1 MLFDQP
7 HFPAPVPFLD
17 LFFADNRCL
26 RSVALG
32 IVLTALIQSLLAGI
46 GLYAC
51 GIPHPGLLTAVAF
64 VLGIA
69 QIGPLPVLLPSVIW
83 LYWSTSAG
91 WGTALMVWS
100 LPVVILDNGRIWKM
114 AGNNAVAYVRTAANA
129 CAILKSEPGQL
140 AKRAMAVY
148 RDRNGKAIAWQV
160 RFETARWAEVE
171 GMLK

>member
-1 MLFDQP
+1 M
-7 HFPAPVPFLD
+7 
-17 LFFADNRCL
+17 
-26 RSVALG
+26 
-32 IVLTALIQSLLAGI
+32 
-46 GLYAC
+46 
-51 GIPHPGLLTAVAF
+51 
-64 VLGIA
+64 
-69 QIGPLPVLLPSVIW
+69 PSVKNQAIVTR
-83 LYWSTSAG
+83 SPMSAPPKTTVQSEARLQTKSIPVATTG
-91 WGTALMVWS
+91 RRRAAPAAAETATGRKRAPAYQGERAVVQ
-100 LPVVILDNGRIWKM
+100 PVVILDNGRIWKM